1 LGEHTAPRTANA
13 SGQSSE
19 LVSQQLRTV
28 FGTAPGSGIGGSS
41 NLTLHSNI
49 RSAPGFGSSGSSAS
63 GLHTAPR
70 TASGSGTS
78 SSTNLSEV
86 ITFLRSATASGGATA
101 SDSAVRRVTNIRTA
115 SGSGVSGQTA
125 LYDADPISGITA
137 GYWGLQALVS

>member
-1 LGEHTAPRTANA
+1 
-13 SGQSSE
+13 
-19 LVSQQLRTV
+19 VSQQLRTV
-28 FGTAPGSGIGGSS
+28 FRTASGSGIGGSS
-41 NLTLHSNI
+41 NLTLYSNI
-49 RSAPGFGSSGSSAS
+49 RSGTATGGATVGDSAT

-101 SDSAVRRVTNIRTA
+101 GDSAVRRVTNIRTA

-125 LYDADPISGITA
+125 LYDADPIQGITA